1 MGTER
6 VGGKELSHNS
16 FFQHDFVW
24 KLGTVHMRKSI
35 SPRREIIPT
44 RFRHNANFH
53 QQESSIHMSWKFPP
67 PNRALREKLPNT
79 EFFLVRTLLYSDWI
93 RRFSSKIPNKW
104 KCGSEKTPHWGTFH
118 AVKILPVGDRDL
130 GQAGKYF
137 LIWSHFP
144 GGVRQ
149 FFPTKQVQKVLRNHS
164 IHCTNNFIII
174 LFIKNVKQL
183 FFALILEKKTY

>member
-24 KLGTVHMRKSI
+24 KLGAVHMRKSI

-44 RFRHNANFH
+44 RSRHNANFH

-93 RRFSSKIPNKW
+93 RRFSSKSLNKW

-118 AVKILPVGDRDL
+118 AVKILPVGDRDSVRRENIFTYDRIFPAEWDNFFL
-130 GQAGKYF
+130 RSRYKKYC
-137 LIWSHFP
+137 
-144 GGVRQ
+144 V
-149 FFPTKQVQKVLRNHS
+149 
-164 IHCTNNFIII
+164 II
-174 LFIKNVKQL
+174 LYTV
-183 FFALILEKKTY
+183 LIIL